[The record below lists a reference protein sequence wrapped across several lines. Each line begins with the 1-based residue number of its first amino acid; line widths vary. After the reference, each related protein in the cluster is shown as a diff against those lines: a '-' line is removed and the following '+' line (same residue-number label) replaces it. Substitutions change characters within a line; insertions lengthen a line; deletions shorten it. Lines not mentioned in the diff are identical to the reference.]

1 MDRSLQEIYTQIWNE
16 HVSETRNYCHA
27 KLKGRPD
34 DADDML
40 HDAFR
45 LLWEKLIND
54 GVPSN
59 PKAWLLATV
68 KNLAFTEYRH
78 TERDKN
84 NLSSAPF
91 DETVYLPYSADD
103 VAQILEKQEL
113 NAELCK
119 ALREELS
126 DEERRLIKYE
136 IIDEI
141 PQAQIAEL
149 IGKNLSATK
158 TQIFRLKHKLKKIRI
173 EKEKF

>member
-1 MDRSLQEIYTQIWNE
+1 MSDSLQKIYTDIWNA
-16 HVSETRNYCHA
+16 HVLEVRNYCNA

-34 DADDML
+34 DADDIL
-40 HDAFR
+40 NDAFR
-45 LLWEKLIND
+45 LLWEKMLKD
-54 GVPSN
+54 GVPPN

-68 KNLAFTEYRH
+68 KNLTLTEYRH
-78 TERDKN
+78 TVRDKN

-91 DETVYLPYSADD
+91 DETVQLQYSVGDIS
-103 VAQILEKQEL
+103 QTLEKEEMYDEL
-113 NAELCK
+113 IKVLTD
-119 ALREELS
+119 ELS

-158 TQIFRLKHKLKKIRI
+158 TQIFRLKHKLRKIKR
-173 EKEKF
+173 EKELV

>member
-1 MDRSLQEIYTQIWNE
+1 MSDSLHKIYTDIWNA
-16 HVSETRNYCHA
+16 HVLEVRNYCNA

-34 DADDML
+34 DADDIL
-40 HDAFR
+40 NDAFR
-45 LLWEKLIND
+45 LLWEKMLKD
-54 GVPSN
+54 GVPPN

-68 KNLAFTEYRH
+68 KNLSFTEYRH
-78 TERDKN
+78 TARDKN

-158 TQIFRLKHKLKKIRI
+158 TQIFRLKHKLRKIRI